1 MRRNVCKK
9 RSLHEDKHLAWESA
23 LSNAS
28 AENGEKKKP
37 VKKRH
42 TGFRL
47 WVRRAFI
54 TWAILSTLY
63 LANSFRTQGV
73 DAALL
78 RSSKSIEVISSSQRL
93 EFQPVKHNDAG
104 LVFLCGAGVAAEA
117 YAPMLRP
124 LAELGYPVVIIRLP
138 WRFAPT
144 EGSKEE
150 AIRRAISSASGKDG
164 PRHWVVGGHS
174 LGAALACRAVAQD
187 QAHFSALVLLGT
199 THPKEADLS
208 QLPIPVT
215 KVFGDKDGIAP
226 REATLANKGL
236 LPAST
241 EWTLIEGANHS
252 QFGNYG
258 WQILDGWPNIS
269 RQEQQTQARA
279 AVLKTLLSIGRNK
292 G

>member
-1 MRRNVCKK
+1 M
-9 RSLHEDKHLAWESA
+9 SSESVE
-23 LSNAS
+23 SDH
-28 AENGEKKKP
+28 GEKT
-37 VKKRH
+37 VTRRRA
-42 TGFRL
+42 GFRI

-54 TWAILSTLY
+54 TWAIVSTLY

-73 DAALL
+73 DRVLL
-78 RSSKSIEVISSSQRL
+78 QSSKKIEVISNSERL
-93 EFQPVKHNDAG
+93 EFQPDKHNDVG
-104 LVFLCGAGVAAEA
+104 LIFLCGAGVAAEA

-150 AIRRAISSASGKDG
+150 AIRRAISAASAKTG

-226 REATLANKGL
+226 MEAMLANKGL
-236 LPAST
+236 LPNST

-252 QFGNYG
+252 QFGHYG
-258 WQILDGWPNIS
+258 WQILDGRPTIS
-269 RQEQQTQARA
+269 RQEQQSQART